1 MLETSNKSLD
11 ASGISRSLNDN
22 LRLAPFFH
30 AASTAPLA
38 AMQNDVI
45 YLIGPGGAGK
55 STAGAR
61 LARELGYNLID
72 LDEYF
77 VAHSGDISG
86 YLCSHTYFEYATRN
100 FTNYL
105 LAMTAISSP
114 TVFVLS
120 SGFMVYPAEI
130 DPGYS
135 GTRDAVEMAPLTFLL
150 MPSFD
155 FEDCV
160 AMIVERQLSRPYL
173 RSNRGSEERRIRE
186 RFCQYLALRC
196 QRVSTGVAPERVVS
210 ELIARVAANTS
221 LNRSGISLYLI
232 RKT

>member
-1 MLETSNKSLD
+1 M
-11 ASGISRSLNDN
+11 R
-22 LRLAPFFH
+22 
-30 AASTAPLA
+30 
-38 AMQNDVI
+38 NDVVN
-45 YLIGPGGAGK
+45 LIGPGGAGK
-55 STAGAR
+55 STTGAR
-61 LARELGYNLID
+61 LARELGYSLID

-77 VAHSGDISG
+77 VAHSGDISA
-86 YLCSHTYFEYATRN
+86 YLCSHTYSEYATRN
-100 FTNYL
+100 FTNYR
-105 LAMTAISSP
+105 LAMTAISP

-196 QRVSTGVAPERVVS
+196 QRLSTGVAPERVVS
-210 ELIARVAANTS
+210 ELIARIAVNTS
-221 LNRSGISLYLI
+221 LNRSGISSSII
-232 RKT
+232 RET

>member
-1 MLETSNKSLD
+1 M
-11 ASGISRSLNDN
+11 RNDI
-22 LRLAPFFH
+22 
-30 AASTAPLA
+30 
-38 AMQNDVI
+38 V

-61 LARELGYNLID
+61 LARELGYSLID

-77 VAHSGDISG
+77 VAHSGDISD
-86 YLCSHTYFEYATRN
+86 YLCSHTYSEYAIRN
-100 FTNYL
+100 FTNYR
-105 LAMTAISSP
+105 LAMAAISSP

-130 DPGYS
+130 DLGYS
-135 GTRDAVEMAPLTFLL
+135 ETRDAVEMAPLTFLL
-150 MPSFD
+150 MPSFE

-173 RSNRGSEERRIRE
+173 RSNQGSEEHRIRE

-210 ELIARVAANTS
+210 ELIARIPANTS
-221 LNRSGISLYLI
+221 LNRSGISMSLI

>member
-1 MLETSNKSLD
+1 MSILSLTR
-11 ASGISRSLNDN
+11 ATFLLTFAVTRYS
-22 LRLAPFFH
+22 
-30 AASTAPLA
+30 
-38 AMQNDVI
+38 
-45 YLIGPGGAGK
+45 
-55 STAGAR
+55 
-61 LARELGYNLID
+61 
-72 LDEYF
+72 
-77 VAHSGDISG
+77 
-86 YLCSHTYFEYATRN
+86 EYAKRN
-100 FTNYL
+100 FTNYR

-186 RFCQYLALRC
+186 RFCQYLGPAVPTPVHRCSARTRRLRTH
-196 QRVSTGVAPERVVS
+196 RAHSS
-210 ELIARVAANTS
+210 
-221 LNRSGISLYLI
+221 
-232 RKT
+232 

>member
-1 MLETSNKSLD
+1 M
-11 ASGISRSLNDN
+11 RNDI
-22 LRLAPFFH
+22 
-30 AASTAPLA
+30 
-38 AMQNDVI
+38 V

-55 STAGAR
+55 STAGAL
-61 LARELGYNLID
+61 LARELGYSLID

-86 YLCSHTYFEYATRN
+86 YLCSHTYSEYATRN
-100 FTNYL
+100 FTNYR

-120 SGFMVYPAEI
+120 SGFMVYPAQI

-135 GTRDAVEMAPLTFLL
+135 GTRDAVEMAPFTFLL

-155 FEDCV
+155 FENCV

-210 ELIARVAANTS
+210 ELIARIAANTS
-221 LNRSGISLYLI
+221 LNRSGISLSLI
-232 RKT
+232 RET

>member
-1 MLETSNKSLD
+1 M
-11 ASGISRSLNDN
+11 G
-22 LRLAPFFH
+22 
-30 AASTAPLA
+30 
-38 AMQNDVI
+38 NDVV

-55 STAGAR
+55 STAGAL
-61 LARELGYNLID
+61 LARELGYSLID

-77 VAHSGDISG
+77 VAHTGDIST
-86 YLCSHTYFEYATRN
+86 YLWSHTYSEYATQN
-100 FTNYL
+100 FTNYR
-105 LAMTAISSP
+105 LAMGAISAP

-130 DPGYS
+130 DPGYP
-135 GTRDAVEMAPLTFLL
+135 GTRDSVEMDPLTFLL
-150 MPSFD
+150 MPSFE

-160 AMIVERQLSRPYL
+160 SMIVERQLSRPYL

-210 ELIARVAANTS
+210 ELIARIAANTS
-221 LNRSGISLYLI
+221 LKRSGINLSLI
-232 RKT
+232 RET

>member
-1 MLETSNKSLD
+1 M
-11 ASGISRSLNDN
+11 
-22 LRLAPFFH
+22 
-30 AASTAPLA
+30 LA
-38 AMQNDVI
+38 AMRNNIV

-61 LARELGYNLID
+61 LARELGYGLID

-86 YLCSHTYFEYATRN
+86 YLCSHTYSEYATRN
-100 FTNYL
+100 FTNYR

-120 SGFMVYPAEI
+120 SGFMVYPAQI

-135 GTRDAVEMAPLTFLL
+135 GTRDAVEIAPFTFLL

-155 FEDCV
+155 FENCV

-210 ELIARVAANTS
+210 ELIARIAANTS
-221 LNRSGISLYLI
+221 LNRSGISLSLI
-232 RKT
+232 RET